1 MITRKSSPRL
11 PNGRS
16 GVHLGEEYVPYRT
29 GVFPSDFPT
38 RLVIL
43 KEATGLSWNGFS
55 ALLGVDPK
63 QMRRWRKGAVP
74 SGGVIL
80 ALLDVAASLPGGIEV
95 LRGRYAGRTD
105 ESHRRS
111 G

>member
-1 MITRKSSPRL
+1 MVPRRSSPRL

-16 GVHLGEEYVPYRT
+16 GVHLGEEDVPYRT

-63 QMRRWRKGAVP
+63 QMRRWRNGAAA

-80 ALLDVAASLPGGIEV
+80 SLLDVAASLPGGIEA
-95 LRGRYAGRTD
+95 LRGHCAGRTD
-105 ESHRRS
+105 ESRRRS